1 MGYAFLP
8 SPGMSTQCLPGR
20 ADTSCTDGLVLGSAL
35 HIQRPFLIGS
45 VGLCSVF
52 MFVSCHVLS
61 LTQADR
67 RDWEGEGLS
76 WFLPLI

>member
-1 MGYAFLP
+1 MGDAFLP
-8 SPGMSTQCLPGR
+8 SPGMSTQCLPGG

-35 HIQRPFLIGS
+35 HIQHPFLIGS
-45 VGLCSVF
+45 VGLCSAF

-67 RDWEGEGLS
+67 RDWEGKGLS